1 MKHILG
7 GYGLVLRDMD
17 TPLVA
22 TVLPSVTTVTVVSAQ
37 RIQLRV
43 SSSLWV
49 VILSRKFALGGYGL
63 LPSVATVVCPRWL
76 RVESP
81 LVASDFCPR

>member
-1 MKHILG
+1 MSVKVTALMKHILG

-43 SSSLWV
+43 SSSLW
-49 VILSRKFALGGYGL
+49 
-63 LPSVATVVCPRWL
+63 ATIPTTAR
-76 RVESP
+76 
-81 LVASDFCPR
+81 